1 MHAIYSTPPVLYIAM
16 WRASY
21 ITYSYVVMYNVSQ
34 EMAYM
39 YVLCLITKTA
49 YNVHVFSQYLR
60 KSQYGQEWLLSMRGP
75 IVLLELHCTSLAP
88 FTFST

>member
-16 WRASY
+16 WRARY

-39 YVLCLITKTA
+39 YVLCLIKKIA
-49 YNVHVFSQYLR
+49 YNVYVFSIFAQVPVR
-60 KSQYGQEWLLSMRGP
+60 P
-75 IVLLELHCTSLAP
+75 IVAP
-88 FTFST
+88 EHERPTLSFA